1 MVVRT
6 SVRNVA
12 LSDRKMKGVKVGS
25 VIVSYKI
32 FPTDITVDFTDLK
45 KKIEESLPTF
55 ASIYGYGEEPIAY
68 GLKALIAHI
77 KLPED
82 RTGVL
87 EELKRKLEGISEISQ
102 IQTVMVRRTSR

>member
-87 EELKRKLEGISEISQ
+87 EELERKLEGISEISQ

>member
-1 MVVRT
+1 
-6 SVRNVA
+6 
-12 LSDRKMKGVKVGS
+12 MKGVKVGS

-32 FPTDITVDFTDLK
+32 FPTDITVDFGDLK

-77 KLPED
+77 KFPED

-87 EELKRKLEGISEISQ
+87 EDVEKKLEGISEISQ